1 MRTTTILTAGLV
13 GVTSVAV
20 ACVLALGFGVGLT
33 QAASQVWPVAIAAA
47 LLAAFMVEADRRA
60 SW

>member
-1 MRTTTILTAGLV
+1 MQTTTILTAALV
-13 GVTSVAV
+13 GVTSVAI
-20 ACVLALGFGVGLT
+20 ACALALGFGVGIT
-33 QAASQVWPVAIAAA
+33 QAASQVWPVALAAA